1 MRARIGVGW
10 LGMVVGVV
18 SLVSAATTARR
29 AEAQAARVMVLVD
42 EQHGGAR
49 AGAGAAEARL
59 SEALLKAG
67 FGLVERFEAEQARAK
82 VSLDRLLRGD
92 VAGLEV
98 SGLHADLLVAV
109 RVAVTAEQAPYGI
122 SYPVHSARAE
132 LKVLAVDTGR
142 VVHTDVSSANSPG
155 DAGSAAQKV
164 ADKLAPAL
172 VAALQRAAGPR
183 EVLELRVAGLKE
195 ARAADELAAR
205 LARVAGVKGARVRY
219 VSADATAID
228 LTAPG
233 LDPAKLEPAL
243 REAYLVVARRSA
255 GMVEA
260 RLDEAASARRR
271 VVVAAF
277 ANRAGTPALDWIGRA
292 LPEIVETELINSR
305 YLVPAAGERPTAD
318 PDRPQA
324 APKLANADLLVVGKV
339 DRVGAQLRV
348 VVKAV
353 DPKAGALLAA
363 AEQLGDEAR
372 LGELGKELAGQ
383 LDAALFKKLTGG
395 GSLEGYISPLGRREP
410 RTAAIAPTAAP
421 PTARAAGP
429 RVRVEEAKLDD
440 LFPSRLGYYAEQPL
454 GRVVLRNDGDRA
466 ADARVELSLGEL
478 SGGAQTI
485 RAGELA
491 PGARVE
497 VPLKIVLDRKAL
509 LEVSQR
515 RPARA
520 DFAILVGET
529 RQSFTEPFVLW
540 DRNAL
545 DWTRAENIA
554 AFVTSRDPVVR
565 AFAADAAKEESA
577 AAVLPSALRAS
588 AALFDALIALGV
600 RYARDPVSPYGA
612 NPVDTVQFPRET
624 LARRAG
630 DCDDLATLFASL
642 VQAAGHEA
650 RLVLTP
656 GHIFVAVHSGMTP
669 SQALERLGDGRTLD
683 RDGVAF
689 IPVEV
694 TRLDG
699 GFATAWQAGLDEVG
713 RYRDQPGKLTLVD
726 IPTAWRT
733 FPPFPLDAP
742 GSAPAVDG
750 KAQRALLA
758 SDASALGGGAGA
770 QAAVASTATTPEAL
784 LARGA
789 ALAQRGS
796 LADARGVLQGLVDG
810 GATPRALRG
819 RAEND
824 LGNIATL
831 ERRWD
836 DAKRLYT
843 RAVDDGVARAV
854 VEHNLGVAA
863 WHAGRGDEARRHLEK
878 SGTDDAKRLLKRLG
892 LAAAAHASP
901 PAAKKKGSDGAAAA
915 AAAAA
920 AAQKEAE
927 NARTDE
933 GLRAAGAFEPREALI
948 WAGRR

>member
-1 MRARIGVGW
+1 MRAAVRV
-10 LGMVVGVV
+10 LRAAVVVAV
-18 SLVSAATTARR
+18 AAFASVAPRR

-42 EQHGGAR
+42 EQHNGAR

-67 FGLVERFEAEQARAK
+67 FALVERFEAEQARAK

-92 VAGLEV
+92 VTGLEV
-98 SGLHADLLVAV
+98 SGLHADLLVAA
-109 RVAVTAEQAPYGI
+109 RVSVTAEQAPYGI

-132 LKVLAVDTGR
+132 IKVLAVDTGR

-164 ADKLAPAL
+164 ADKLAPNL

-219 VSADATAID
+219 VSADATMID
-228 LTAPG
+228 VTAPG
-233 LDPAKLEPAL
+233 LDPARLEPAL
-243 REAYLVVARRSA
+243 REVHLVVARRSA
-255 GMVEA
+255 GVVEA

-271 VVVAAF
+271 VAIAAF
-277 ANRAGTPALDWIGRA
+277 ANRAGTPVLDWVGRA

-305 YLVPAAGERPTAD
+305 YLVPLPGERPTAD

-324 APKLANADLLVVGKV
+324 APKPANADLLVVGKV
-339 DRVGAQLRV
+339 DRAGAQLRV

-353 DPKAGALLAA
+353 DPKAGALVAA
-363 AEQLGDEAR
+363 AEQLGEEAR

-383 LDAALFKKLTGG
+383 LDAALFKKLAGG

-410 RTAAIAPTAAP
+410 RGAAPTTVAPAAA
-421 PTARAAGP
+421 ARASGP
-429 RVRVEEAKLDD
+429 RVRVEEARIDD
-440 LFPSRLGYYAEQPL
+440 LFPSRIGYYAEQPL
-454 GRVVLRNDGDRA
+454 GRVVLRNDGDRP
-466 ADARVELSLGEL
+466 ADARVEISLGEL
-478 SGGAQTI
+478 SGGPQTI
-485 RAGELA
+485 RAGEVA

-520 DFAILVGET
+520 DLALLVGDT
-529 RQSFTEPFVLW
+529 RQAFTEPFVLW

-545 DWTRAENIA
+545 DWTRAENVA

-577 AAVLPSALRAS
+577 AAVLPSAVRAS
-588 AALFDALIALGV
+588 AALFDALVALGV
-600 RYARDPVSPYGA
+600 RYARDPISPYGA

-630 DCDDLATLFASL
+630 DCDDLATLFAAL

-669 SQALERLGDGRTLD
+669 SQAMERLGEGRTID

-699 GFATAWQAGLDEVG
+699 GFATAWQAGVDEVG
-713 RYRDQPGKLTLVD
+713 RYRAEPGKLTLVD

-733 FPPFPLDAP
+733 FPPFPLDTNGAP
-742 GSAPAVDG
+742 PTVDG

-758 SDASALGGGAGA
+758 ADASALAGGAGA
-770 QAAVASTATTPEAL
+770 AQAVAAAATTPEAQL
-784 LARGA
+784 ARAVALAERGALGEARGA
-789 ALAQRGS
+789 
-796 LADARGVLQGLVDG
+796 LQALVDA

-836 DAKRLYT
+836 EAKRLYG
-843 RAVDDGVARAV
+843 RAADDGVARAI

-863 WHAGRGDEARRHLEK
+863 WHAGRGDEARRHLER
-878 SGTDDAKRLLKRLG
+878 SGSDDAKRLLKRLG
-892 LAAAAHASP
+892 LASSP
-901 PAAKKKGSDGAAAA
+901 SAPPPKKKRTPGAAATSA
-915 AAAAA
+915 G
-920 AAQKEAE
+920 QKELE
-927 NARTDE
+927 SARTDE
-933 GLRAAGAFEPREALI
+933 GLRAAGGFEPREALI
-948 WAGRR
+948 WAGRK

>member
-1 MRARIGVGW
+1 MSRNGLRGVS
-10 LGMVVGVV
+10 LIAVGV
-18 SLVSAATTARR
+18 AAIAAALAPRR

-42 EQHGGAR
+42 EQHGDKR

-59 SEALLKAG
+59 SDALLKAG
-67 FGLVERFEAEQARAK
+67 FALVERFEAEQARSK

-122 SYPVHSARAE
+122 TYPVHSARLE
-132 LKVLAVDTGR
+132 LKVLALDTGR
-142 VVHTDVSSANSPG
+142 VVHTDAATAPSPG
-155 DAGSAAQKV
+155 DAGAAAQKV
-164 ADKLAPAL
+164 ADKIAPAL
-172 VAALQRAAGPR
+172 ISALQKASGPR

-219 VSADATAID
+219 VSADATLLD

-233 LDPAKLEPAL
+233 LDAAKLEAAL
-243 REAYLVVARRSA
+243 RELHLVVARRSA
-255 GMVEA
+255 GVVEA
-260 RLDEAASARRR
+260 RLDETARARRR

-277 ANRAGTPALDWIGRA
+277 ANRSGAPALDWIGRA
-292 LPEIVETELINSR
+292 LPEIVETELVNSR
-305 YLVPAAGERPTAD
+305 YLVPVAGERPAAD

-324 APKLANADLLVVGKV
+324 VPKAAGADVVVVGKV

-353 DPKAGALLAA
+353 DPKAGALVAA
-363 AEQLGDEAR
+363 AEQLGEEAK

-383 LDAALFKKLTGG
+383 LDAALFKKLAGG

-410 RTAAIAPTAAP
+410 RNAAVQSTTAVAAAP
-421 PTARAAGP
+421 RPAGP
-429 RVRVEEAKLDD
+429 RVRVEEARIED
-440 LFPSRLGYYAEQPL
+440 LFPSRIGYYAEQPL
-454 GRVVLRNDGDRA
+454 GRVVLRNDGDRP
-466 ADARVELSLGEL
+466 ADVRIEISLGDL

-491 PGARVE
+491 PGQRAE

-520 DFAILVGET
+520 DLAVLVGET
-529 RQSFTEPFVLW
+529 RQAFTEPFVLW

-545 DWTRAENIA
+545 DWSRAENVA

-565 AFAADAAKEESA
+565 AFAAEATKEEGA
-577 AAVLPSALRAS
+577 AAVLPSAVRT
-588 AALFDALIALGV
+588 AAAIFDAIVATKMK
-600 RYARDPVSPYGA
+600 YARDPISPYGQ

-630 DCDDLATLFASL
+630 DCDDLATLFAAL

-669 SQALERLGDGRTLD
+669 SQAMERLGDGRTLD

-699 GFATAWQAGLDEVG
+699 GFAAAWQAGLDEVG
-713 RYRDQPGKLTLVD
+713 RYRSDAGKLTLVD

-733 FPPFPLDAP
+733 FPPFPVDSP
-742 GSAPAVDG
+742 GSAPAVDAQ
-750 KAQRALLA
+750 AQRTLLA
-758 SDASALGGGAGA
+758 ADAAALGGGAGA
-770 QAAVASTATTPEAL
+770 SATAASTSPDAPESVLTRAVALAHGGQLAEA
-784 LARGA
+784 RV
-789 ALAQRGS
+789 ALES
-796 LADARGVLQGLVDG
+796 VVG
-810 GATPRALRG
+810 GRSTPRALRG

-836 DAKRLYT
+836 DAKRLYG
-843 RAVDDGVARAV
+843 RALDDGVARPV

-863 WHAGRGDEARRHLEK
+863 WHAGRGDEARKHLER
-878 SGTDDAKRLLKRLG
+878 SGSDDAKRLLKRLG
-892 LAAAAHASP
+892 LAAKPAPAKR
-901 PAAKKKGSDGAAAA
+901 PAAAEDRARL
-915 AAAAA
+915 
-920 AAQKEAE
+920 EA
-927 NARTDE
+927 ARTDE
-933 GLRAAGAFEPREALI
+933 GLRAAAGFEPREVLI
-948 WAGRR
+948 WAGRK